1 MLIKRRTNDR
11 ADASSTSAPAPV
23 REARG
28 FSSAKREIVLYLK
41 RTPDASLA
49 EIARASD
56 VSKAAA
62 LGHLRELETERWIE
76 RSYRRGSVGRPAVGF
91 RLAEGS
97 DGLFPQGYG
106 EMSRCAL
113 AFIERRLG
121 RPAVVELLQER
132 EVADLNRAR
141 LASGDLRARVSELAR
156 IRTEGGY
163 MAELGARRRD
173 AIEMREHNCPI
184 LTVAQEYPE
193 ACDAERRMFE
203 SLLHARI
210 EVSHRVAAGDP
221 VCRFWIRDAS
231 ADR

>member
-1 MLIKRRTNDR
+1 M
-11 ADASSTSAPAPV
+11 SAPAPV

-56 VSKAAA
+56 ISKAAA
-62 LGHLRELETERWIE
+62 LGHLQELETERWIE
-76 RSYRRGSVGRPAVGF
+76 RSYRRGSVGRPAVCF

-121 RPAVVELLQER
+121 RPAVVELLQERAR

-210 EVSHRVAAGDP
+210 EVSHRVVAGDP